1 MVASVN
7 FRYFLQIKIMR
18 ERESRRQ
25 RCLLMKHIILRRR
38 QKQKLFITLCSALIS
53 LCRKQKVKR
62 NRRVRRFEQ
71 NCGWFQKV
79 WNAYDNKPFKSCFR
93 ISRETFNF
101 ILNRIGHHLTH
112 DTTAEEPISPQE
124 RLGICL
130 YRLSRGDYYH
140 TIAEMTGRGLTT
152 VQCITQEVCKVIV
165 SNLWSE
171 FVNFPETVDQMLT
184 AILQMEDKWQFPSA
198 FGGVDGCH
206 IPMKCPSGGNEA
218 RRSIIILKFFILSL

>member
-1 MVASVN
+1 MIT
-7 FRYFLQIKIMR
+7 LI
-18 ERESRRQ
+18 
-25 RCLLMKHIILRRR
+25 KHIILRRR

-79 WNAYDNKPFKSCFR
+79 WNAYDDKPFKSCFR

-112 DTTAEEPISPQE
+112 DAKAEEPISPQE

-140 TIAEMTGRGLTT
+140 TIAEMTGCGLTT
-152 VQCITQEVCKVIV
+152 QFVIFKPL
-165 SNLWSE
+165 SHCLE
-171 FVNFPETVDQMLT
+171 ETMGFDVKASF
-184 AILQMEDKWQFPSA
+184 AI
-198 FGGVDGCH
+198 VHC
-206 IPMKCPSGGNEA
+206 
-218 RRSIIILKFFILSL
+218 RV